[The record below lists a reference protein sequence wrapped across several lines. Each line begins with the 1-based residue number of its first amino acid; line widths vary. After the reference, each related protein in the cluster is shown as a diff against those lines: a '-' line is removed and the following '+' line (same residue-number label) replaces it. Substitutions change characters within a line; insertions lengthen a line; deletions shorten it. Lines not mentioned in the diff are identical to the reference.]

1 VLATCD
7 SVNNEL
13 CEVADSCN
21 ILLVHFSQPNKFK
34 EHLEL
39 HRTMMECQ
47 GEVEDFLN
55 GLCQNTKLLT
65 LLHHLGSNE
74 VLSSVLESDSADVAL
89 HRSLLKF
96 LSQHQS

>member
-1 VLATCD
+1 M
-7 SVNNEL
+7 
-13 CEVADSCN
+13 ADSCN